1 MPLVFTR
8 ESIGRV
14 DRLAVERYGIAS
26 IVLMENAGAA
36 VAREALRMLGRG
48 RGGAVALY
56 CGPGNNGGDGL
67 VAARHLHNA
76 GVGVQVV
83 LAAKRERYRGD
94 AAANLGVIEAMGLP
108 IMTRARRPALV
119 VDALFGTG
127 LDRPVEGRMASLIGE
142 VNRWGARGVGVLA
155 VDLPSGLDA
164 DSGEVL
170 GVAVKA
176 TRTVTLCGWKAGFLR
191 KGCREWTGRIVVV
204 GIGAP
209 RELLEREGRAE
220 RDKR

>member
-1 MPLVFTR
+1 VFTR
-8 ESIGRV
+8 EAIGRV
-14 DRLAVERYGIAS
+14 DRLAVERYGMAS

-48 RGGAVALY
+48 RKGAVALY

-67 VAARHLHNA
+67 VAARHVHNA
-76 GVGVQVV
+76 GVEVQVV
-83 LAAKRERYRGD
+83 LAAKKERYRGD
-94 AAANLGVIEAMGLP
+94 AAANLGVIEAMGVP
-108 IMTRARRPALV
+108 IVRRARRPALV

-142 VNRWGARGVGVLA
+142 VNRWGARGLGVLA

-191 KGCREWTGRIVVV
+191 KGCREWTGRIVVA

-209 RELLEREGRAE
+209 RELLEREGSAE